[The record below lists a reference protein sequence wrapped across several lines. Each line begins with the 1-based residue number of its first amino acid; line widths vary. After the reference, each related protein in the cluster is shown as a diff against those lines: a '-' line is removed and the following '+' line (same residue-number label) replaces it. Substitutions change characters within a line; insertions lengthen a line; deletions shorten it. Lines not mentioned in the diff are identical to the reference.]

1 MADQSEIAEDLQL
14 GGWLARRQ
22 SRRKTHRI
30 LVARE
35 ADRLLE
41 QYGAA
46 AQSIARGSSYQIV
59 GFERR
64 RFWRDVATELA
75 RRAEAGALKSKLRGL
90 DPRHSQGSGE
100 PILPA
105 VSTIQSR

>member
-1 MADQSEIAEDLQL
+1 MADQSEIAQDAQW
-14 GGWLARRQ
+14 GSWLARRRQ
-22 SRRKTHRI
+22 RRKAHRM

-46 AQSIARGSSYQIV
+46 AQSIARGSAYQIV

-64 RFWRDVATELA
+64 GFWRDVAAELA
-75 RRAEAGALKSKLRGL
+75 RRAEAGALKQTAER
-90 DPRHSQGSGE
+90 DQRHSQGSGE